1 MVRIPMAGACC
12 SLVVSAFMG
21 VTPGSA
27 FGAQPAASDARQLEE
42 IVVTARKREET
53 LQETP
58 VAVTSFRSDFAER
71 FRVERIE
78 DISNFT
84 PGLLVSDSGGQTGGG
99 IFLRGIGSSSTS
111 ALIDQAIAINVDGVP
126 VNSGHF
132 VRTTM
137 LDIEQID
144 VLRGPQALFFGK
156 NSPGGVIAFR
166 SADPTDAF
174 ESEVSAGNEFK
185 ADEWF
190 LRGMISSPLSETVG
204 ARLAISYSEAD
215 GHRRL
220 RGTDIPDIAFAPKPD
235 KYADSETLFLRGTLL
250 FRNHDGL
257 QVRLKAT
264 HYQDERNRG
273 GSGLQQRVACPL
285 GAPQAIVQMD
295 DCRMDNVA
303 FVGNFHPD
311 VLASD
316 ALFNQSKPGGW
327 QDHDQQ
333 ILSLDVEYDLTPSL
347 SLTSISAY
355 IDMDESEQG
364 EFGAEPA
371 AKIMRATV
379 YGNEKF
385 SQELRLTTSFS
396 APLNFMLGAYYE
408 TGDAETETIAVL
420 APALAGGQPFPVG
433 KQRMTQ
439 DQDAYSV
446 FGQVLWDITPS
457 VELSAGTRY
466 SYEEK
471 SISATSF
478 GNPVDLAA
486 DEDDW
491 DNVSSEAT
499 LSWRPTPDL
508 MLYASY
514 REGFKSGGLDGSFN
528 PAFAG
533 PGPHEVR
540 YDEESIDG
548 WEGGVKAMLLN
559 RTLLLNTAVFTY
571 DYSDLQLGNFDPEAT
586 TLRILNVG
594 KASVDGLEFEMQWLP
609 SRVAGLTLSGSLSL
623 LDTNLDEFIGDCYT
637 GQRPDQGCNLTP
649 VGGAFTQ
656 QDLSG
661 RSLPVAADVSG
672 RLGFHYERP
681 LTGSLN
687 VAVSADALYSDSF
700 HGDTTQS
707 PFTIQDSYWKI
718 NAAVS
723 VFTSDDRWTV
733 SATGRNLTD
742 EYTFINSG
750 SVPVTGSGT
759 GTPTGVP
766 ADILAVVQPGRTVS
780 LQVTYRP

>member
-1 MVRIPMAGACC
+1 MLSGMMGQGMVGMALLGLAGWP
-12 SLVVSAFMG
+12 VVALAEQG
-21 VTPGSA
+21 R
-27 FGAQPAASDARQLEE
+27 AAEARRLEE

-58 VAVTSFRSDFAER
+58 VAVTSFSAEFAET
-71 FRVERIE
+71 FRVERLE

-84 PGLLVSDSGGQTGGG
+84 PGLLISDSGGQTGGG

-126 VNSGHF
+126 VNSGHM
-132 VRTTM
+132 VRATM
-137 LDIEQID
+137 LDLEQID

-166 SADPTDAF
+166 TADPGDVF
-174 ESEVSAGNEFK
+174 ESEVSTGYEFR

-190 LRGMISSPLSETVG
+190 VRGMVSSPLTDTLG
-204 ARLAISYSEAD
+204 ARLAVSYSEAD

-220 RGTDIPDIAFAPKPD
+220 RGTSIPDVAFEPD
-235 KYADSETLFLRGTLL
+235 PSKYADSQTLFMRGTLL
-250 FRNHDGL
+250 FTPNDDL
-257 QVRLKAT
+257 QIRLKAT
-264 HYQDERNRG
+264 HYEDQRNRG

-295 DCRMDNVA
+295 DCRIDNVA
-303 FVGNFHPD
+303 FVGNFPPE
-311 VLASD
+311 VLVAD
-316 ALFNQSKPGGW
+316 PLFNPNKPGGW

-333 ILSLDVEYDLTPSL
+333 IVSVDVEYDLTPEW
-347 SLTSISAY
+347 SLTSVSAFMS
-355 IDMDESEQG
+355 IDEKEQG

-371 AKIMRATV
+371 AKIMRSTV

-385 SQELRLTTSFS
+385 SQELRLASAFS
-396 APLNFMLGAYYE
+396 GPVNLMLGAYYE
-408 TGDAETETIAVL
+408 KGEAETETIAVL
-420 APALAGGQPFPVG
+420 APALAGGQVLPVG
-433 KQRMTQ
+433 KQRMEQ
-439 DQDAYSV
+439 DQKAYSF
-446 FGQVLWDITPS
+446 FGQVLWDITPTL
-457 VELSAGTRY
+457 ELSMGSRY

-471 SISATSF
+471 KVSTTSF
-478 GNPVDLAA
+478 GNPVNLLA
-486 DEDDW
+486 DKDDW
-491 DNVSSEAT
+491 NNVSSEVT
-499 LSWRPTPDL
+499 LSWRPRSDL
-508 MLYASY
+508 MVYASY

-540 YDEESIDG
+540 YDEETING
-548 WEGGVKAMLLN
+548 FEAGLKAMLLD
-559 RTLLLNTAVFTY
+559 RTLLFNVAAFTY
-571 DYSDLQLGNFDPEAT
+571 DYKDLQLGNFDPEST

-594 KASVDGLEFEMQWLP
+594 KASVDGVELEMQWLP
-609 SRVAGLTLSGSLSL
+609 ATIPGLTLTGSLSL
-623 LDTNLDEFIGDCYT
+623 LDTNLDEFIGDCFT

-681 LTGSLN
+681 LGGNLN
-687 VAVSADALYSDSF
+687 VGLAAEALYSDSF
-700 HGDTTQS
+700 NGDTTQS
-707 PFTIQDSYWKI
+707 PFTVQSSYWKL

-723 VFTSDDRWTV
+723 LFTSDGRWTV

-742 EYTFINSG
+742 KYTFINSG

-759 GTPTGVP
+759 GTPEGVP
-766 ADILAVVQPGRTVS
+766 ADILAVVQPGRTIS